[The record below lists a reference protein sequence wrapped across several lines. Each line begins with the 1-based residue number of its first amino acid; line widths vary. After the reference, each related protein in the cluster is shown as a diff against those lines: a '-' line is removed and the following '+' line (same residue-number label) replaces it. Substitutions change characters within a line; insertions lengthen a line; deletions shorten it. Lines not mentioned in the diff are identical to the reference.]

1 MTLAGLKTRSILN
14 SYPTD
19 MEHQMNT
26 SITWSIAVLQD
37 AGFTFKRVRGCV
49 MAHRVTFS
57 GTYEAHL
64 LTSRED
70 IISLAESIA

>member
-1 MTLAGLKTRSILN
+1 
-14 SYPTD
+14 
-19 MEHQMNT
+19 MNT